1 MLETETALNQNL
13 SSPMASSQDMN
24 IEHPNGSEGWLPAE
38 SPVVKQEESDPVD
51 TPHRHSTTKRKKKR
65 HSSQP
70 QEIGVVPLVND
81 IETTPAVVETELSV
95 EDLKNRAVSA
105 NNNLT
110 PKQRSRIAKSE
121 GQFQLEIIFFWL

>member
-1 MLETETALNQNL
+1 VNQISFL
-13 SSPMASSQDMN
+13 PSSMASQDMN
-24 IEHPNGSEGWLPAE
+24 IEHPNGSDGWLPAE
-38 SPVVKQEESDPVD
+38 PPVLKQEESDPAD
-51 TPHRHSTTKRKKKR
+51 APAPRRSTTKRKKPMSTSR

-70 QEIGVVPLVND
+70 REGGVANGP
-81 IETTPAVVETELSV
+81 TPAVDEGSLAVE

-121 GQFQLEIIFFWL
+121 GRS

>member
-1 MLETETALNQNL
+1 
-13 SSPMASSQDMN
+13 MASSQDMI
-24 IEHPNGSEGWLPAE
+24 IEHPNGSDGWLPAE
-38 SPVVKQEESDPVD
+38 PPVVKQEESDPVD
-51 TPHRHSTTKRKKKR
+51 TTRRPTIRRKKVMRTGSTSR

-70 QEIGVVPLVND
+70 REDAVVPLVNGNG
-81 IETTPAVVETELSV
+81 TAPAVDEASVE

-121 GQFQLEIIFFWL
+121 GQS